1 MTSVCADEVVG
12 RVLGAFPGT
21 LQVVATVTVVAG
33 YEDGL
38 AEPALLSAW
47 LTLGDFLGASLG
59 NAGAAGASLALA
71 SRGRRKG
78 ST

>member
-1 MTSVCADEVVG
+1 MTSVSPEDLADG
-12 RVLGAFPGT
+12 VLNVFPGM
-21 LQVVATVTVVAG
+21 LQVASVTVVAG
-33 YEDGL
+33 YDDGP

-59 NAGAAGASLALA
+59 KAGTAGASLALA

-78 ST
+78 SK